1 MKNPCHFSDQQ
12 GGMTASPGKFQS
24 YMCKILD
31 NIPGVIIYQDDLLL
45 MSPDCETHNK
55 LLKTVLTKLKKA
67 GIKLNFD
74 KCTFFTDKVDYLG
87 YVFDANGV
95 HPNPNKLTAIL
106 EAPVPSNTK
115 QVQSFVGLANFYSRF
130 IPNFAHYMSPLYA
143 LLQKNAKFSWTSEHQ
158 QAFDKIKQLFLD
170 KNILCHFNT
179 SFETSIETDSSSY
192 GVGCVFCNGLT
203 KMLAGLQFN
212 LRHEP

>member
-1 MKNPCHFSDQQ
+1 
-12 GGMTASPGKFQS
+12 
-24 YMCKILD
+24 
-31 NIPGVIIYQDDLLL
+31 

-55 LLKTVLTKLKKA
+55 LLKTVLTKLKEA
-67 GIKLNFD
+67 CLKLNFD
-74 KCTFFTDKVDYLG
+74 KYTFFTDKIDYLG

-106 EAPVPSNTK
+106 EVPVPSNTK

-170 KNILCHFNT
+170 KNILCH
-179 SFETSIETDSSSY
+179 
-192 GVGCVFCNGLT
+192 LL
-203 KMLAGLQFN
+203 KK
-212 LRHEP
+212 